1 MDGDAVRRRR
11 AWLAVLAVALLACDR
26 EEKAAAPAPEPP
38 EPPVETQPVAVLRVR
53 DLGEI
58 RIALRPDVAPQTVAN
73 FEKLAGEHFY
83 DGILFH
89 RVIPDFMIQTGD
101 PLSKDRD
108 PRNDGMGGPGYK
120 IPDEPSGLRHRR
132 GAVSMANSGPN
143 SGGSQF
149 FIVVKDSAHLDGK
162 HTIFGRVVA
171 GMEVADAIAAVER
184 DQYGRHGPPDRPM
197 QDVVIESLTIEPA
210 THPVADEP

>member
-1 MDGDAVRRRR
+1 MDAGAVRRRP
-11 AWLAVLAVALLACDR
+11 ALVAVALVALLACSR

-53 DLGEI
+53 DMGEI

-120 IPDEPSGLRHRR
+120 IPDEIAGLHHRR

-143 SGGSQF
+143 TGGSQF
-149 FIVVKDSAHLDGK
+149 FIMVGDAPHLDDK
-162 HTIFGRVVA
+162 HTIFGRVIS

-197 QDVVIESLTIEPA
+197 KDVVIESITIEPA
-210 THPVADEP
+210 KNPVADKP